1 MQERETQQINEFE
14 LIDDLGNEYTIFEYQ
29 EGIQKRSLKWIKAGQ
44 SWFRLSDG
52 TPVDKVDENTFKIA
66 IGRDNS
72 YGRGATP
79 FSIWHRDLKKKPHW
93 RVLSE
98 VNAVQYHPI
107 WATLLQN

>member
-52 TPVDKVDENTFKIA
+52 TPVDKVDENTFKSHQPKRSS
-66 IGRDNS
+66 IGRGNS
-72 YGRGATP
+72 YGRDAAP
-79 FSIWHRDLKKKPHW
+79 FSSRHRDLNEKTAFE
-93 RVLSE
+93 SS
-98 VNAVQYHPI
+98 
-107 WATLLQN
+107 